1 MIISTLFQMLPI
13 ILVVLGGF
21 LLSSIESVKVEDLVR
36 IVSDFFMP
44 ALVFISLTESSLS
57 GAVIGDIAKASALVS
72 LLLFP
77 LALGWAKLAKQDMRS
92 TIPPLV
98 FMNSGFLGIPLMELW
113 GGSEAMNLILIYD
126 QIQGIFLFTL
136 GLLIITGGFSRKGL
150 LNMLH
155 SPILWAVLLGF
166 LVRMLPITMPKAI
179 VSTFTFAGSAA
190 SPLAAFTLGVSLK
203 RIRFT
208 FDRHI
213 IGGLA
218 IRFIGG
224 YAVGYLAASIVGLSG
239 LSKTVVIVATALPS
253 AVFTSVLPLRYGLKN
268 EFSST
273 MVLVSSLMGIFT
285 IPITIALAS

>member
-1 MIISTLFQMLPI
+1 M
-13 ILVVLGGF
+13 
-21 LLSSIESVKVEDLVR
+21 LSSIESIKVEDLVR

-72 LLLFP
+72 LFLFPP

-113 GGSEAMNLILIYD
+113 GGGSEAMNLILIYD

-150 LNMLH
+150 INMLH

-166 LVRMLPITMPKAI
+166 LVRMLPFSMPEAI

-190 SPLAAFTLGVSLK
+190 SPLAAFTLGGVSLK

-213 IGGLA
+213 LGGLA

-224 YAVGYLAASIVGLSG
+224 YAVGYLAATLVGLTG
-239 LSKTVVIVATALPS
+239 LSKTVVIVATALPPS

-268 EFSST
+268 QFSST
-273 MVLVSSLMGIFT
+273 MVLVSSLLGILT
-285 IPITIALAS
+285 IPPITFALAG